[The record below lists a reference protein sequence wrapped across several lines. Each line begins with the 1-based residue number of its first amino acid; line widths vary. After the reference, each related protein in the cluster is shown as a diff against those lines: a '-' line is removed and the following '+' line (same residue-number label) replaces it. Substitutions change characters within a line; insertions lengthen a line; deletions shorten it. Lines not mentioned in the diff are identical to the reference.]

1 MRVRRVVR
9 GGFLRPNAYGHTT
22 HKSTRLHMNGWR
34 WYHVCIRLV
43 LLLNANASNYFIFR
57 FVVSLTLSTIFILI
71 SFLYFE
77 IFVFVVD
84 LLVVQYFYLTEPIIY
99 LYFWPIFKLAFVKYF
114 FHFHCAP
121 VLRYTLV
128 HCFFFLLFG
137 FFFHI
142 KTDNN
147 KGKNMFCYAVVLRCM
162 RAFEYSWLL
171 CSLFVELNEQFYT
184 L

>member
-84 LLVVQYFYLTEPIIY
+84 SLVGWLTVYSTI
-99 LYFWPIFKLAFVKYF
+99 
-114 FHFHCAP
+114 
-121 VLRYTLV
+121 
-128 HCFFFLLFG
+128 LLFDR
-137 FFFHI
+137 
-142 KTDNN
+142 TDYLSV
-147 KGKNMFCYAVVLRCM
+147 FLDIFQARLR
-162 RAFEYSWLL
+162 
-171 CSLFVELNEQFYT
+171 
-184 L
+184 